1 MNWEDLLHNTDSE
14 IASQIFTEKLQSTIS
29 DISVKMKCRY
39 KKQSLPWVN
48 DNIKKLMKECDNA
61 LKLAT
66 RFKYI
71 KYSLFFLIT
80 IIENAHG
87 NSKTIWRQIKNNI
100 KTRPIELKIND
111 KILQSP
117 IDVAQAFNH
126 YFIESVDKIAQNLF
140 TNK

>member
-1 MNWEDLLHNTDSE
+1 MYDNNMITGLADYVMYLLHNTDSE

-71 KYSLFFLIT
+71 KYSFFFFYH
-80 IIENAHG
+80 NYWKC
-87 NSKTIWRQIKNNI
+87 SW
-100 KTRPIELKIND
+100 
-111 KILQSP
+111 
-117 IDVAQAFNH
+117 
-126 YFIESVDKIAQNLF
+126 
-140 TNK
+140 